1 MDAGVEL
8 AALKAEEE
16 GLAAN
21 WADRGKAQRK
31 QGMQWLQGRG
41 RGCARMG
48 TGGSTVKPI
57 EEAHGEIESPSV
69 MRPGLSKEDAVELD
83 AVADASSM
91 AGLDDDAD
99 NEL

>member
-1 MDAGVEL
+1 M
-8 AALKAEEE
+8 AEIF
-16 GLAAN
+16 
-21 WADRGKAQRK
+21 D
-31 QGMQWLQGRG
+31 GR
-41 RGCARMG
+41 

-91 AGLDDDAD
+91 ARLDDDAD
-99 NEL
+99 DEL